1 MGDFASIADLFSVRE
16 IDGLQAAIDAR
27 RDARSGRAEDTAAD
41 VRAGAAR
48 PADGRPASY
57 LRLTNTSR

>member
-1 MGDFASIADLFSVRE
+1 LGDFASIADLFSARE

-27 RDARSGRAEDTAAD
+27 RDARSGRAEDTAAAAD
-41 VRAGAAR
+41 VRAGAA
-48 PADGRPASY
+48 RPASY